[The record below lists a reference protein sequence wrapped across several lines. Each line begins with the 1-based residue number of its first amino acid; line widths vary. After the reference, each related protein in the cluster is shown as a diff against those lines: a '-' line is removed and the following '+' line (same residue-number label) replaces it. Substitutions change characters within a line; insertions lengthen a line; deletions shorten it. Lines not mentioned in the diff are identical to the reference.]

1 MESVLCSPAFDLA
14 WEEATG
20 ALSLTSPGRAVS
32 GIAGVE
38 VLRGRHPLTVT
49 TAEALAPEIT
59 EAAVEDAHGAATEV
73 TFHFRAVQ
81 GLVLTVQ
88 LRLYVTR
95 PFVLLRVLCANEG
108 NIPVALRRFFFR
120 SLPDRLRPTAPP
132 TGFYRMD

>member
-88 LRLYVTR
+88 LRLY
-95 PFVLLRVLCANEG
+95 
-108 NIPVALRRFFFR
+108 
-120 SLPDRLRPTAPP
+120 
-132 TGFYRMD
+132 